1 MWYYPNPYGEF
12 VTPPFGNVER
22 LVNDIRIMKEVGAT
36 GVTFEHNVGV
46 TEMTGFTELQSYI
59 MLRLFDDVTLDW
71 RKLADEF
78 LEFEYGSVASDVK
91 AYWLELENL
100 RKAMDYPFAWNPS
113 LLEYR

>member
-1 MWYYPNPYGEF
+1 MP
-12 VTPPFGNVER
+12 
-22 LVNDIRIMKEVGAT
+22 
-36 GVTFEHNVGV
+36 
-46 TEMTGFTELQSYI
+46 ELQSYI